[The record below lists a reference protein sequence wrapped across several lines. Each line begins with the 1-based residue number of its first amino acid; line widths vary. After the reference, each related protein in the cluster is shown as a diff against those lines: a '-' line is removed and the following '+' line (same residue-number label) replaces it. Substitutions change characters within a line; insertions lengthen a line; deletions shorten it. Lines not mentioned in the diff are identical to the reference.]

1 MSGAPWW
8 PDKDRHT
15 ANTWAAWHSPT
26 YEDKKDSNQQ
36 WHKSWNKTWDWGS
49 PTGAAPRKKLTY
61 EDSPDPRRG
70 HKSHLPVRSKTE
82 VEIPD
87 EFDTDDKFVDKN
99 KRCGKDFPRY
109 ISTSSWS
116 LKHSFASRDVLDL
129 RISEMCYLG
138 VHNIS
143 LRYLA
148 HGYPTSLIM
157 TRGIK
162 ESILGEKLLKELRGL
177 GMDLDVLAKL
187 VVEQE
192 SGAPV
197 DTSTLELKT
206 ETLSRLASIMI
217 SKVTKAVPAASMNL
231 KRVKELESEINEAKG
246 LKRDREPGQSADET
260 QSKIFKTDS
269 APAGHTPKAVSTW
282 IDSLKL
288 TKDEKKKLKEDVEK
302 MSKLE
307 SEDLQSKLLSM
318 GLPMKVV
325 AAMKKSELGRVLA
338 AGFLRAASKA

>member
-1 MSGAPWW
+1 M
-8 PDKDRHT
+8 
-15 ANTWAAWHSPT
+15 
-26 YEDKKDSNQQ
+26 
-36 WHKSWNKTWDWGS
+36 
-49 PTGAAPRKKLTY
+49 
-61 EDSPDPRRG
+61 
-70 HKSHLPVRSKTE
+70 
-82 VEIPD
+82 EIPE
-87 EFDTDDKFVDKN
+87 EFDSDDKFVDKN

-116 LKHSFASRDVLDL
+116 LKHGFTSRDVLDL

-148 HGYPTSLIM
+148 HGYPTSIIM

-162 ESILGEKLLKELRGL
+162 ESILGEKLLKELRAL
-177 GMDLDVLAKL
+177 GMDFDVLAKM
-187 VVEQE
+187 VVEHE
-192 SGAPV
+192 AGAPV

-206 ETLSRLASIMI
+206 ETLSRLASIMV
-217 SKVTKAVPAASMNL
+217 SKITKSVPAASMNL
-231 KRVKELESEINEAKG
+231 KRVKELESEVNEAKG
-246 LKRDREPGQSADET
+246 TKRDREPGQSADENPI
-260 QSKIFKTDS
+260 KVFKAGS
-269 APAGHTPKAVSTW
+269 APAGHTPKAVSAW

-288 TKDEKKKLKEDVEK
+288 TKDEKKKLKEDVDK
-302 MSKLE
+302 MSKCE
-307 SEDLQSKLLSM
+307 TEDIQSKLLSM